1 MNNIT
6 YLRHSTDRP
15 GTTISKPPNPR
26 DNRNCYFLNIIFKR
40 ISMHIDI
47 CLNRNLTDITIAEAN
62 PKLCIRLLS
71 QEELMR
77 LSVLI
82 NC

>member
-6 YLRHSTDRP
+6 YLRHSTIDQGLQYLSLQIQ
-15 GTTISKPPNPR
+15 GTIEIVI
-26 DNRNCYFLNIIFKR
+26 LNIIFKR

-62 PKLCIRLLS
+62 PNLCIRLLS

>member
-6 YLRHSTDRP
+6 YLRHSTIDQGLQYLSLQIQ
-15 GTTISKPPNPR
+15 GTIEIVI
-26 DNRNCYFLNIIFKR
+26 LNIIFKR

>member
-1 MNNIT
+1 MSNIP
-6 YLRHSTDRP
+6 YLRHCTIDQGQQYLSLQIQ
-15 GTTISKPPNPR
+15 GTIEIVI
-26 DNRNCYFLNIIFKR
+26 LNIIFKR